1 MTKTPTTTRQRPP
14 LANMVNFE
22 NDFSLDEQLSNL
34 RIHGNGNQQNAQ
46 QYNKRGGGFAQ
57 FAADIAYDELK
68 LVTQMA
74 DIANAERQLTTH
86 AETIHALK
94 QRLAQLPKEGNCNEV
109 NILEKIG
116 KN

>member
-34 RIHGNGNQQNAQ
+34 RIVNGNGNQQNAQ
-46 QYNKRGGGFAQ
+46 QLYNKWGGGFAQ

-94 QRLAQLPKEGNCNEV
+94 QRLAQLPKEGNCSEV
-109 NILEKIG
+109 SIFWGNF
-116 KN
+116 